1 MADPGSEEKKFYE
14 QVQFQS
20 GKVMLEQGQYEAAE
34 KAFTTCWTINPDKAE
49 YQVYLAVAVY
59 HNPANRGNAAAIKR
73 AKDLVNKS
81 LLGEKTSIAY
91 ALKGTMLFD
100 EGLTNL
106 AEAELAKALKLNP
119 NNRTALKKLEQI
131 RMKKE
136 EEEKKGFFQ
145 KMFK

>member
-1 MADPGSEEKKFYE
+1 
-14 QVQFQS
+14 
-20 GKVMLEQGQYEAAE
+20 
-34 KAFTTCWTINPDKAE
+34 
-49 YQVYLAVAVY
+49 
-59 HNPANRGNAAAIKR
+59 
-73 AKDLVNKS
+73 
-81 LLGEKTSIAY
+81 
-91 ALKGTMLFD
+91 MLFD